1 MRLDTVRSI
10 LPHYILNQTG
20 CLHQKVFLL
29 PPSIQQQPPKML
41 ALFQFLVLDLNSR
54 GESAV
59 EPAVFCFM
67 ESNYFAALICEV
79 NWLLREVV
87 VLFSTTF
94 LVLENLPCLHRLS
107 QCSDRSKTNCV
118 TVYIP
123 KMSRGV
129 CMLHRTGSS
138 S

>member
-10 LPHYILNQTG
+10 LPHYPVNQTG

-29 PPSIQQQPPKML
+29 PPLIQQQPPKML

-54 GESAV
+54 DESAV

-67 ESNYFAALICEV
+67 ESNYFAALFCEV
-79 NWLLREVV
+79 NWLFCEVL

-94 LVLENLPCLHRLS
+94 LVLENLLCLPHLS
-107 QCSDRSKTNCV
+107 QCSDQSKTNFV
-118 TVYIP
+118 TVYIT